1 MIAKAVQA
9 SGSYMTDTA
18 AIGGRDA
25 AGGFG
30 RAADQRKR
38 AGAG

>member
-1 MIAKAVQA
+1 MNAASILVGGVIPAEAV
-9 SGSYMTDTA
+9 GCW
-18 AIGGRDA
+18 
-25 AGGFG
+25 G

>member
-1 MIAKAVQA
+1 MNAA
-9 SGSYMTDTA
+9 SILVDGVIPA
-18 AIGGRDA
+18 DA
-25 AGGFG
+25 AGCCG